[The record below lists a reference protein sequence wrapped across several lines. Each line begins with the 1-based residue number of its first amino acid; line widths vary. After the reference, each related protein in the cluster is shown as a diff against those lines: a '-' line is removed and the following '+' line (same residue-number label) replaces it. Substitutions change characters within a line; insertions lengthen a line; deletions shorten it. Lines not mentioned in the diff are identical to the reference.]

1 MQLPLMRL
9 MQVISQSSPTGAFS
23 YSQGLEWAVEAGWI
37 QDGHTFEN
45 WVCEQLQGALTRQDL
60 PLLQR
65 VYEACLAGDRAL
77 MESWTATLLSLR
89 ETSELRAE
97 ERQRGHAMA
106 RLTTQLNSA
115 VSAERDTCQLTVFA
129 EYCAV
134 ENIPVDQ
141 AMQGYTFSWLE
152 SQIMAGVK
160 LIPLGQTEG
169 QQILYRLSEM
179 IETCVQMAKTV
190 DDVDIGYASPAVAFA
205 SSRHETQYS
214 RSYRS

>member
-1 MQLPLMRL
+1 MRL
-9 MQVISQSSPTGAFS
+9 MQVISQSLPTGAFS

-37 QDGHTFEN
+37 NSGHTFET
-45 WVCEQLQGALTRQDL
+45 WVCEQLQGTLTKQDL

-65 VYEACLAGDRAL
+65 VYDACMANDRGL
-77 MESWTATLLSLR
+77 MNTWNATLLSLR

-106 RLTTQLNSA
+106 RLTTELNSA
-115 VSAERDTCQLTVFA
+115 ISAERDTCQLTVFA

-134 ENIPVDQ
+134 ENIPVEQ

-152 SQIMAGVK
+152 SQVMAGVK

-179 IETCVQMAKTV
+179 IETCVQMAMTV
-190 DDVDIGYASPAVAFA
+190 DDADIGYSSPAVAFA
-205 SSRHETQYS
+205 SSQHETQYS
-214 RSYRS
+214 RLFRS

>member
-1 MQLPLMRL
+1 MRL

-37 QDGHTFEN
+37 NNGQSFES
-45 WVCEQLQGALTRQDL
+45 WVCEQLQGTLTRQDL

-65 VYEACLAGDRAL
+65 VYEACLAQDRAL
-77 MESWTATLLSLR
+77 IERWNATLLSLR

-106 RLTTQLNSA
+106 RLASQLNSA
-115 VSAERDTCQLTVFA
+115 ISAERDTCQLTVFA
-129 EYCAV
+129 EYCSV
-134 ENIPVDQ
+134 ENIPLEQ

-152 SQIMAGVK
+152 SQVMAGVK

-169 QQILYRLSEM
+169 QQILYRQSEL
-179 IETCVQMAKTV
+179 IETCVQMALTV
-190 DDVDIGYASPAVAFA
+190 DDADIGYSSPAVAFA
-205 SSRHETQYS
+205 SSQHETQYS
-214 RSYRS
+214 RLFRS